1 MVTVSNIT
9 NNKLNIPVN
18 SSSLPAPSTEKS
30 YVNQNFHAGDNSHN
44 VVDNRKYKKDTILPN
59 TFMNRMR
66 INISKTLDI
75 PLVHFPRGLAGAPDY
90 TFYEFLQTAKFPY
103 YLGGPILAALF
114 YAGVKKDNFKSA
126 RAAQGVAK
134 HMALG
139 VGLYY
144 LGAALAKSLINHT
157 VKFTKGIDLRH
168 PYAKAISTSTSHTGD
183 FKKDV
188 EYHTLYESSEF
199 TRTDLMYEHDVKK
212 SQIDTDK
219 IARKYGVKGDV
230 NDADQ
235 TVKPLIKKTI
245 IMARAWQYALTAFF
259 VTLGIGMANQKA
271 WDKMSSEGFKK
282 TISKGIFGRN
292 VSLKNRLHNAK
303 LVVND
308 YMLKPFG
315 QSFKQ
320 FWHGHSKASSIVGK
334 SVILSSAAAA
344 LLAMSL
350 IATKT
355 SARDHKIES
364 SGANRQN
371 EVNK

>member
-9 NNKLNIPVN
+9 NNHLNIPVN
-18 SSSLPAPSTEKS
+18 SGALSVSNTKS
-30 YVNQNFHAGDNSHN
+30 YIDQNFQSHN
-44 VVDNRKYKKDTILPN
+44 KAHDAVDNRKYKEDTIIEN
-59 TFMNRMR
+59 TFRNRMK
-66 INISKTLDI
+66 INLSKTLDI

-90 TFYEFLQTAKFPY
+90 TFFEFLQTAKFPY

-114 YAGVKKDNFKSA
+114 YEGVKKDNFKSA
-126 RAAQGVAK
+126 RADKGIAK

-144 LGAALAKSLINHT
+144 VGAALAKSIINNT
-157 VKFTKGIDLRH
+157 VKLTRGIDLKH
-168 PYAKAISTSTSHTGD
+168 PYAKAISTSTNQSGA

-188 EYHTLYESSEF
+188 EYHTLYESCEF
-199 TRTDLMYEHDVKK
+199 TRTDLMYKHGVDPAK
-212 SQIDTDK
+212 IDTEK
-219 IARKYGVKGDV
+219 IAKKYGVKGDV

-259 VTLGIGMANQKA
+259 VTLGIGMANQNA

-292 VSLKNRLHNAK
+292 ISLKNRLHNAK
-303 LVVND
+303 LIVND
-308 YMLKPFG
+308 YMIRPFG

-320 FWHGHSKASSIVGK
+320 FWQGHNKASSIVGK
-334 SVILSSAAAA
+334 SVILSTAAAT
-344 LLAMSL
+344 LLAIAL
-350 IATKT
+350 ITGKT
-355 SARDHKIES
+355 SARGHKIES
-364 SGANRQN
+364 SGSNRQN
-371 EVNK
+371 EVKK

>member
-9 NNKLNIPVN
+9 NNMLNIPIN
-18 SSSLPAPSTEKS
+18 SITPPAATTEKS
-30 YVNQNFHAGDNSHN
+30 YVNQNFHAMDNSHN
-44 VVDNRKYKKDTILPN
+44 VVDNREYKKDEIIPN
-59 TFMNRMR
+59 TFKNRMK
-66 INISKTLDI
+66 INLSKTLDI
-75 PLVHFPRGLAGAPDY
+75 PLIHFPRGLAGAPDY

-134 HMALG
+134 HIALG

-157 VKFTKGIDLRH
+157 VKFTRGIDLRH
-168 PYAKAISTSTSHTGD
+168 PYVKAVSTSTSKTGD

-188 EYHTLYESSEF
+188 EYRTLYESSEF
-199 TRTDLMYEHDVKK
+199 TRTDLIYDHDVKK
-212 SQIDTDK
+212 SQIDTEK

-282 TISKGIFGRN
+282 TISKGIFGRKI
-292 VSLKNRLHNAK
+292 SLKNRLHNAK

-315 QSFKQ
+315 ESFKQ
-320 FWHGHSKASSIVGK
+320 FWHGYNKASSIVGK
-334 SVILSSAAAA
+334 SVIVSTAAAT
-344 LLAMSL
+344 LLAISL
-350 IATKT
+350 ITAKT
-355 SARDHKIES
+355 SAKGHKIES

-371 EVNK
+371 EVTE